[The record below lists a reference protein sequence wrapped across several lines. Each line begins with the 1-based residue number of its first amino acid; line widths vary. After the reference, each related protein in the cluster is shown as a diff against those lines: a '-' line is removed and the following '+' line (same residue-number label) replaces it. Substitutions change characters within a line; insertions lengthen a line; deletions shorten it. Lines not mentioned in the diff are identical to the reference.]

1 MVGTTVLGTKYGSHM
16 PITAP
21 GNLNTDYYNH
31 KGWYSMLIQGLV
43 DADYYFL
50 MCVYNGLEAV
60 MMVGFLYTL
69 LFTMKLNAFVFCQHD
84 MYSICVWY

>member
-1 MVGTTVLGTKYGSHM
+1 MKENIQFPTVNEVVDGFKTKWWVPQCFGTKYGSHV

-43 DADYYFL
+43 DADYYF
-50 MCVYNGLEAV
+50 
-60 MMVGFLYTL
+60 
-69 LFTMKLNAFVFCQHD
+69 
-84 MYSICVWY
+84 